1 MIEAMSWF
9 IGTMTADIT
18 MVGQASCG
26 MSHGARAYEAA
37 ERQCDHQDAAKLLI
51 DCLLATTF

>member
-1 MIEAMSWF
+1 
-9 IGTMTADIT
+9 
-18 MVGQASCG
+18 